1 MTRVWRG
8 DKERPRGNVQGR
20 TREGAASEGGHRH
33 HSPHDRI
40 DDGCNNFK
48 DDTNDDVDLR
58 YDDMPVHFPIESL
71 RRIGAVLIGGS
82 AVRLGPAQVSVHS
95 SNGFSRRTSF
105 SSNNGWSDR

>member
-1 MTRVWRG
+1 MTRVWWG

-33 HSPHDRI
+33 HSHHDRI
-40 DDGCNNFK
+40 GCNNFK
-48 DDTNDDVDLR
+48 DDTNGDVDLC

-82 AVRLGPAQVSVHS
+82 AVRLGSAQVSVHS
-95 SNGFSRRTSF
+95 SNGFSS
-105 SSNNGWSDR
+105 NGWSDK